1 MAHRTFSSIG
11 VAALALTALAG
22 SAQATFF
29 SFASDVNHQQFTF
42 QGSAGSGGSFTLN
55 NFTTP
60 NTFNLVIDDNNGP
73 APAVVLPVEFRA
85 NLTATSP
92 VMSTIGGTL
101 VEWNYRVSGSFSFF
115 ATAAT
120 GGGVAAGTELLRV
133 TVGPTNGGL
142 LKIPGTFNAAGGTR
156 TWSSV
161 GAVLGADSFADVTYT
176 AFTGLVTAMGGANTA
191 ANYAIAVGAGGSQS
205 STTPDDF
212 AFTLSS
218 LQGFP
223 AGLPVTSTGPTVALD
238 ANGLPTTAWRSESS
252 YSGSAIGGIPTPA
265 ATALLGV
272 AGLVA
277 ARRRR

>member
-1 MAHRTFSSIG
+1 MAHRMFSLG
-11 VAALALTALAG
+11 AAALALTALAG
-22 SAQATFF
+22 TAQATFF

-42 QGSAGSGGSFTLN
+42 QGSAGSGGSFKLT

-73 APAVVLPVEFRA
+73 QPAVILPVEFRA
-85 NLTATSP
+85 DLTATSP
-92 VMSTIGGTL
+92 VVSTIGGTL
-101 VEWNYRVSGSFSFF
+101 VEFNYRVTGTFSFF
-115 ATAAT
+115 STAAT
-120 GGGVAAGTELLRV
+120 GNGVPAGTELLRV
-133 TVGPTNGGL
+133 TVGTAGQNGGL
-142 LKIPGTFNAAGGTR
+142 LKIPGTVNGSTR

-176 AFTGLVTAMGGANTA
+176 AFTALVTAMGGAGTA
-191 ANYAIAVGAGGSQS
+191 ANYNIAVGAGGQTS

-212 AFTLSS
+212 AFTLSA

-223 AGLPVTSTGPTVALD
+223 AGLPVTSTGPAVALD
-238 ANGLPTTAWRSESS
+238 ANNLPTTAWRSESS

-277 ARRRR
+277 TRRRR